1 MASHTAILADHQVAQ
16 GAWAARAACVL
27 PVWHRVVI
35 RTVNRAAD
43 ITGQSPRG
51 SPGGHGLVIR
61 PVNRHGNLPCLT
73 SLVNGTCDSPGN
85 SHVSDE
91 GDSQYESL
99 HHAVHGAD
107 QQANHQAILARSL
120 TC

>member
-27 PVWHRVVI
+27 RILHRVVI

-51 SPGGHGLVIR
+51 SPGEHGLVIR
-61 PVNRHGNLPCLT
+61 PVNRNGNLPCLT
-73 SLVNGTCDSPGN
+73 SLVNGTCDPP
-85 SHVSDE
+85 
-91 GDSQYESL
+91 GDSEVSAGGES
-99 HHAVHGAD
+99 
-107 QQANHQAILARSL
+107 
-120 TC
+120 